1 MNPNANVSQTAMCLM
16 AQPLRTGAS
25 FNQPE
30 ETSMS
35 KRSLA
40 QFPVRLAAL
49 IAGVLVAGTAL
60 AHGDVTP
67 QAVDT
72 KELPSLGEA
81 WRDQNPFRGND
92 KAIKIGSS
100 AYNQNC
106 ARCHGLEAISGGIAP
121 DLRKL
126 DNECATQKIENKKAA
141 CVKDVDDYFLNTV
154 RKGRTRNGAV
164 YMPPFEGTL
173 NQEAIWS
180 IKAYLETR
188 REKPL

>member
-1 MNPNANVSQTAMCLM
+1 MSSYAPVATTHSMMLARMRARARLLAACGATALVLT
-16 AQPLRTGAS
+16 AGGAS
-25 FNQPE
+25 
-30 ETSMS
+30 
-35 KRSLA
+35 
-40 QFPVRLAAL
+40 
-49 IAGVLVAGTAL
+49 

-72 KELPSLGEA
+72 SSLPKLGEG
-81 WRDQNPFRGND
+81 WRSENPYRRND
-92 KAIKIGSS
+92 AAIKVGTS

-126 DNECATQKIENKKAA
+126 DNECATLSDENKKSA
-141 CVKDVDDYFLNTV
+141 CVKEIDEYFQNTV
-154 RKGRTRNGAV
+154 RKGRVRNGAV

-173 NQEAIWS
+173 SQEAVWS
-180 IKAYLETR
+180 IKSYLETR